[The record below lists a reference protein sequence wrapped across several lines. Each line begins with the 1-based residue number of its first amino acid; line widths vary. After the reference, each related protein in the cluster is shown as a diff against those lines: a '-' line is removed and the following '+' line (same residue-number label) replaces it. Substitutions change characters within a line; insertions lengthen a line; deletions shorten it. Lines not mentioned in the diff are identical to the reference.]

1 MKNLRGSEYF
11 PYPLY
16 FQWALMLFT
25 YPCPNV
31 FSCTMCAQER
41 IMQKWD
47 SVMSWV
53 WLHPWH
59 MIFQERHL
67 WLQQCQIYSFWRC
80 VREVFLGQHS
90 VSSDEEQNIMIR
102 CSKLYRPGRGFWRSY
117 GCNREPLHPAS
128 SIRREP
134 VMRLLGATANEHC
147 GLSIW
152 ALTRRIIVLTSQF
165 TQSARG

>member
-1 MKNLRGSEYF
+1 MFHSCYISLCTTHEIHPNKLTLFYWVDCIGFFLQCKDMATST
-11 PYPLY
+11 Y

-90 VSSDEEQNIMIR
+90 VCHQTKNRTSWSDVPNSIDQVGDFEEVTAVIE
-102 CSKLYRPGRGFWRSY
+102 SHFT
-117 GCNREPLHPAS
+117 LHPAS
-128 SIRREP
+128 E
-134 VMRLLGATANEHC
+134 E
-147 GLSIW
+147 
-152 ALTRRIIVLTSQF
+152 SQ
-165 TQSARG
+165 